1 MESLQTLCLENVEK
15 YYKEK
20 TLKSEEFRKLPFELL
35 EEVCKFVPTSIQI
48 RMFGLCVRWTK
59 GVMRE
64 KAHYS
69 GSVLHGLFTKWD
81 QYGNVLEE
89 VEYRNGKKHGAFVQY
104 NPSKNTVH
112 LLENYRNGE
121 LHGER
126 KVYKDGSVRKMEM
139 YKKGLKEGEKKIF
152 FEDGKT
158 IHKSLSFYRGKK
170 EGKCIKYDEEGNIL
184 KEVIWVRGI
193 RVGSSR

>member
-1 MESLQTLCLENVEK
+1 MESLQTLCLNFVGK
-15 YYKEK
+15 CHKEK

-35 EEVCKFVPTSIQI
+35 EKVCEFIPTSTQI
-48 RMFGLCVRWTK
+48 RIFGLCVRWTK

-64 KAHYS
+64 KAYYN
-69 GSVLHGLFTKWD
+69 GSVLHGPFTKWD
-81 QYGNVLEE
+81 QNGNVLEE
-89 VEYRNGKKHGAFVQY
+89 AEYCKGRKHGRFVQY

-126 KVYKDGSVRKMEM
+126 KVYENGVVRKTEV
-139 YKKGLKEGEKKIF
+139 YKKGVREGEKKVF
-152 FEDGKT
+152 FGDGKSVN
-158 IHKSLSFYRGKK
+158 KSLSFHKGKK
-170 EGKCIKYDEEGNIL
+170 EGRCIKYDKDGNIV
-184 KEVIWVRGI
+184 KEVLWVRGI